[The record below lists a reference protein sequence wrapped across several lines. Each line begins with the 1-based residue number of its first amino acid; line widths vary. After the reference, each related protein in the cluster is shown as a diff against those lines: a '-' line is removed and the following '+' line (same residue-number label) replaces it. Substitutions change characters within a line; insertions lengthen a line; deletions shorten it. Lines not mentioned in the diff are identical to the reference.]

1 MVLFI
6 IATAALVQ
14 AAVMASYHHPSLFS
28 FSIDTHSTTNQ
39 LPRLDGWNVRDIET
53 TVRLSAAAQLIRNPE
68 IHFHVST
75 IYLREYPYECRLVF
89 SKLTICIP
97 LTSAPIR
104 SACMHVM
111 WTAQKHKNSTVQ
123 WCIAPQQSID
133 DDDAT
138 RPDAVKASQVSTATE
153 QVICKSLC
161 NSAIPGVV
169 Y

>member
-39 LPRLDGWNVRDIET
+39 ARWMECSRHWNDRQT
-53 TVRLSAAAQLIRNPE
+53 QRCRSAIIRNPE